1 MKFEPIYFDDYLV
14 LFYQGHI
21 REIRE
26 YLPDDV
32 YTYEIRHSDEGFEP
46 CELARTIFV
55 NHYGSIIS
63 YKKLLNDNEYYM
75 TISEGDLEF
84 ALVPSM
90 AIEEYVYNQKILLNE
105 MVR

>member
-1 MKFEPIYFDDYLV
+1 MKFEPIYFYGYLV

-21 REIRE
+21 RDIKENIS
-26 YLPDDV
+26 DDV

-46 CELARTIFV
+46 CELARSILV

-75 TISEGDLEF
+75 TISEDDLEF
-84 ALVPSM
+84 AFEPNM
-90 AIEEYVYNQKILLNE
+90 TIEEYVYNQKIFLND